1 MLLIHLPNV
10 EAELA
15 RLLLRSTLE
24 MESEAEDLIESLLS
38 SISDEVELD
47 PSELFL
53 FTVVWNEFLIL
64 SNKDRFSSSGSISM
78 TSFGGKLFMF
88 STEYGIED
96 QGMTIG
102 MIGLPSFNS
111 SILELFRKSLG
122 LEQRLFITNLY
133 SPNLVV

>member
-1 MLLIHLPNV
+1 MIHLPNV

-64 SNKDRFSSSGSISM
+64 SNKDKFSSSGSISI
-78 TSFGGKLFMF
+78 TSFGGKLCIF
-88 STEYGIED
+88 SAKYGIEY
-96 QGMTIG
+96 QGTTIG
-102 MIGLPSFNS
+102 MT
-111 SILELFRKSLG
+111 
-122 LEQRLFITNLY
+122 RLAVDRVK
-133 SPNLVV
+133 P

>member
-78 TSFGGKLFMF
+78 TSFGGKLCRF

-96 QGMTIG
+96 QGTTIG
-102 MIGLPSFNS
+102 MISLPSFNS
-111 SILELFRKSLG
+111 SISEVLPKS

>member
-78 TSFGGKLFMF
+78 TSFGGKLCRF

-96 QGMTIG
+96 QGTTIG
-102 MIGLPSFNS
+102 MIM
-111 SILELFRKSLG
+111 
-122 LEQRLFITNLY
+122 
-133 SPNLVV
+133 